1 MKIMKKKFT
10 CIKAGLLFLYFFL
23 ILIGIVLNPEI
34 KNIEKEEIQKNNEKK
49 YATLVDSKGQFIV
62 YNKEEYEA
70 WIDIEFLK
78 RRNFYNTYKYI
89 LNSRYSDEQIEN
101 RTFLKWGRYETYG
114 EALEDLGTLATFASI
129 TTINERIYNEFLNIY
144 QIIGKVDN
152 TQFGIETYLKN
163 KRMLEN
169 EERIEISLDLKLQSM
184 LEEELEKIVKE
195 REAEGAIGIIMN
207 TKTGK
212 IRASV
217 TTYPWNMAY
226 MGYIEPGSTLKPM
239 LYALALDQN
248 IVHFEEIFNP
258 PQTIKPL
265 DNINFTV
272 SEIENRY
279 FGETNLKNALI
290 HSSNVIMIQT
300 IQRMMEEYST
310 ELLYTNLVKMGFGE
324 KTNIEFEGEIRGILP
339 NPRDWY
345 PITPY
350 QFAIGQ
356 GIGVTPIQLL
366 SSFNA
371 VINDGTYVKPT
382 LLNDA
387 EIETYQLYSTRTSEI
402 LREWMS
408 YITISGTARGAHID
422 GIRVGGKTG
431 TAEKALP
438 GIGYTKENYYSLF
451 TGYYPATNPIYTFLI
466 IVDNP
471 KGEYYGGEV
480 AAPIITKLFYDYH
493 KSENTYSE
501 QKEILFYE
509 YMPNLQNKS
518 TIEAYNI
525 LLNLG
530 IKSEKIVFSGNGDSV
545 KDQMPKS
552 GTNLSQI
559 EYIQLF
565 F

>member
-1 MKIMKKKFT
+1 MKKKFT

-310 ELLYTNLVKMGFGE
+310 EWLYTNLVKMGFGE

-530 IKSEKIVFSGNGDSV
+530 INSEKIVFSGNGDSV

>member
-1 MKIMKKKFT
+1 MKKKFT